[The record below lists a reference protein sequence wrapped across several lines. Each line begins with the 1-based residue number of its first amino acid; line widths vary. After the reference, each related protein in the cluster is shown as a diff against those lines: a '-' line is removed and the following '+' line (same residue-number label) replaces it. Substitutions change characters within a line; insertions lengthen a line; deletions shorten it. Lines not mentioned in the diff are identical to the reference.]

1 MNKKKLEKIIK
12 ILFKRYDI
20 KLNEQL
26 LKKLLDESEKLESLE
41 AQKKI
46 QKSQNSKAKAEK
58 ASGIADARKKIIR
71 YVLGRIDFFVP
82 KKPKTHAEK
91 KPAPV
96 VEVKSSKGQAR

>member
-20 KLNEQL
+20 KLDEGL
-26 LKKLLDESEKLESLE
+26 LKKLLEESERLENLE
-41 AQKKI
+41 TQKNI
-46 QKSQNSKAKAEK
+46 QKSQNSKANAEK
-58 ASGIADARKKIIR
+58 SSGIADARKKVIR
-71 YVLGRIDFFVP
+71 YVLGRLDFFVP

-96 VEVKSSKGQAR
+96 VEIKPSNGQAR